1 MFTISILVLLAI
13 EGSLYYCPEELQTGK
28 EVVEMIDN
36 FNSHH
41 EERCVNLGQLGLT
54 HIKDSWYKYKNHHY
68 SICDYD
74 VGYTLEFCGSYCSV
88 EDCQYTYNS
97 ETGIW
102 DEAII
107 W

>member
-1 MFTISILVLLAI
+1 MVTISILVLLAI

-54 HIKDSWYKYKNHHY
+54 HIKDSWY
-68 SICDYD
+68 
-74 VGYTLEFCGSYCSV
+74 
-88 EDCQYTYNS
+88 
-97 ETGIW
+97 
-102 DEAII
+102 
-107 W
+107 